1 MGITAIP
8 GLLPAT
14 HTDTNTN
21 TNNSTQSFQP
31 ANNVAADTARVDT
44 VQLTEAQQVY
54 QLYNQGKPV
63 SQIAQ
68 ALSLS
73 VDEVNSYLNI
83 SNSGT

>member
-21 TNNSTQSFQP
+21 NSTQSSQP